1 MMEIGNAVRRAG
13 VRRGEVAPG
22 RVGRRGRR
30 DRALRSEDGAGHPHG
45 AGLQVADGEAA
56 VTFLEGPSGCK
67 RCAGPVVDP
76 WA

>member
-1 MMEIGNAVRRAG
+1 MEIGNAVRRAESAEAKWHRVESVVADAAI
-13 VRRGEVAPG
+13 VRC
-22 RVGRRGRR
+22 GRRMEP
-30 DRALRSEDGAGHPHG
+30 DILHG

-56 VTFLEGPSGCK
+56 VTFLGGPSGCK